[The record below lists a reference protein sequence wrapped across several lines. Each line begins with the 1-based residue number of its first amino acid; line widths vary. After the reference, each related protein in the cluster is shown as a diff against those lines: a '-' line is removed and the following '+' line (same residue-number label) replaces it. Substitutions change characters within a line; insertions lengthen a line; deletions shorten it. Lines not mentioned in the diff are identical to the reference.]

1 MKGKDSD
8 VRLQNR
14 RVLGAGV
21 SALGAA
27 LVLAGCGAGQITQT
41 DTQQPAVNGTYAQ
54 VKTIVLRNVAVQ
66 YPAQGP
72 GYAAG
77 SPAPLTLTV
86 INQGQKDDKLVSV
99 TSEGSSGPA
108 QISGD
113 TAIVAG
119 HSLVIGP
126 ADAVEQ
132 GAPAQ
137 SESANSTPASE
148 ANQPAAWR
156 ARLRPEQLGELGPQL
171 GVEHAAGGR
180 ERRRGE
186 PARHRQGRA
195 AGPQAAAVAGRDDQ
209 GHLHLPERR
218 PDRGRAAGGRAR
230 ARGLLTAS
238 PRFLSVS
245 ADSLAAW

>member
-1 MKGKDSD
+1 M
-8 VRLQNR
+8 RLQNR

-54 VKTIVLRNVAVQ
+54 VKTIVLRNAAVQ

-86 INQGQKDDKLVSV
+86 VNQGQKDDKLVSV
-99 TSEGSSGPA
+99 TSEGASAPA

-113 TAIVAG
+113 AAIVAG

-137 SESANSTPASE
+137 PESANSTPASE
-148 ANQPAAWR
+148 TNSAANSAPSSAPNSSAPGSASNAPQAGENGGAASPLGTAKVVLPGLKQPLWPGATIKVTFTF
-156 ARLRPEQLGELGPQL
+156 QN
-171 GVEHAAGGR
+171 
-180 ERRRGE
+180 
-186 PARHRQGRA
+186 
-195 AGPQAAAVAGRDDQ
+195 AGPIVVELPVAAPAHAG
-209 GHLHLPERR
+209 
-218 PDRGRAAGGRAR
+218 
-230 ARGLLTAS
+230 S
-238 PRFLSVS
+238 
-245 ADSLAAW
+245 

>member
-54 VKTIVLRNVAVQ
+54 VKTIVLRNAAVQ

-86 INQGQKDDKLVSV
+86 INQGQQDDKLVSV
-99 TSEGSSGPA
+99 TSEGASGPA

-132 GAPAQ
+132 GAPPQ
-137 SESANSTPASE
+137 SESANSTPASD
-148 ANQPAAWR
+148 ANQPASGAPSS
-156 ARLRPEQLGELGPQL
+156 APSSSAPNSASNAPQTGESGGAASQLGSGKVVLPGLKQPLWPGATIKVTFTFQN
-171 GVEHAAGGR
+171 
-180 ERRRGE
+180 
-186 PARHRQGRA
+186 
-195 AGPQAAAVAGRDDQ
+195 AGPIVVELPVAAPAHAG
-209 GHLHLPERR
+209 
-218 PDRGRAAGGRAR
+218 
-230 ARGLLTAS
+230 S
-238 PRFLSVS
+238 
-245 ADSLAAW
+245 

>member
-1 MKGKDSD
+1 M
-8 VRLQNR
+8 RLQNR

-54 VKTIVLRNVAVQ
+54 VKTIVLRNAAVQ

-86 INQGQKDDKLVSV
+86 INQGQQDDKLVSV
-99 TSEGSSGPA
+99 TSEGASGPA

-132 GAPAQ
+132 GAPPQ
-137 SESANSTPASE
+137 SESANSTPASD
-148 ANQPAAWR
+148 ANQPASGAPSS
-156 ARLRPEQLGELGPQL
+156 APSSSASSAPNSASNAPQTGESGGAASQLGSGKVVLPGLKQPLWPGATIKVTFTFQN
-171 GVEHAAGGR
+171 
-180 ERRRGE
+180 
-186 PARHRQGRA
+186 
-195 AGPQAAAVAGRDDQ
+195 AGPIVVELPVAAPAHAG
-209 GHLHLPERR
+209 
-218 PDRGRAAGGRAR
+218 
-230 ARGLLTAS
+230 S
-238 PRFLSVS
+238 
-245 ADSLAAW
+245 

>member
-54 VKTIVLRNVAVQ
+54 VKTIVLRDAAVQ

-77 SPAPLTLTV
+77 SSAPLTLTV

-99 TSEGSSGPA
+99 TSEGASGPA

-113 TAIVAG
+113 SAIVAG

-132 GAPAQ
+132 GAPPQA
-137 SESANSTPASE
+137 ESANSTPASE
-148 ANQPAAWR
+148 TDQAPSSAPASSANSAPGSASNAPQAGENGGAAS
-156 ARLRPEQLGELGPQL
+156 QLGTGKVVLPGLKQPLWPGATIKVTFTFQN
-171 GVEHAAGGR
+171 
-180 ERRRGE
+180 
-186 PARHRQGRA
+186 
-195 AGPQAAAVAGRDDQ
+195 AGPIVVELPVAAPAHAG
-209 GHLHLPERR
+209 
-218 PDRGRAAGGRAR
+218 
-230 ARGLLTAS
+230 S
-238 PRFLSVS
+238 
-245 ADSLAAW
+245 

>member
-1 MKGKDSD
+1 M
-8 VRLQNR
+8 RLQNR

-99 TSEGSSGPA
+99 TSEGASGPA

-113 TAIVAG
+113 STIVAG

-132 GAPAQ
+132 GAPALP
-137 SESANSTPASE
+137 ESANSTPASD
-148 ANQPAAWR
+148 ANSAANG
-156 ARLRPEQLGELGPQL
+156 APSSAPNSAPNSASNSAPNSASSVPQAGENGGAESQLGTGKVVL
-171 GVEHAAGGR
+171 
-180 ERRRGE
+180 
-186 PARHRQGRA
+186 QGLKQPLWPGA
-195 AGPQAAAVAGRDDQ
+195 TIKVTFTFQNAGPIVVELPVAAPA
-209 GHLHLPERR
+209 H
-218 PDRGRAAGGRAR
+218 
-230 ARGLLTAS
+230 
-238 PRFLSVS
+238 PRS
-245 ADSLAAW
+245 